1 MKKRQT
7 IRSRKTQVRIPFPV
21 VLANILVFVAVFGLS
36 YVWLC
41 ARCDTLGQDIKRLE
55 TVQRNTRRLLI
66 NEQDRWS
73 SKLSPVSLDRAL
85 KRHNLAM
92 RLPAE
97 QQIVRVRVRNGENAT
112 ATALA
117 YNK

>member
-1 MKKRQT
+1 MRNRQRV
-7 IRSRKTQVRIPFPV
+7 RSRKAQVRIPFPV

-41 ARCDTLGQDIKRLE
+41 ARCDTLGQEIKRLE
-55 TVQRNTRRLLI
+55 TVQRETRRRMI

-73 SKLSPVSLDRAL
+73 SQLAPANLDRAL

-92 RLPAE
+92 HLPDD
-97 QQIVRVRVRNGENAT
+97 QQIFRVRNGSGTSVAS
-112 ATALA
+112 LA
-117 YNK
+117 DNK

>member
-1 MKKRQT
+1 MKKRQRT
-7 IRSRKTQVRIPFPV
+7 RSRKAQVRIPFPV
-21 VLANILVFVAVFGLS
+21 VLANILVLVAVFGLS

-41 ARCDTLGQDIKRLE
+41 ARSDTLGQEIKRLE
-55 TVQRNTRRLLI
+55 TVQIDTRRRMI

-73 SKLSPVSLDRAL
+73 SLLSPASLDRAL
-85 KRHNLAM
+85 KRHKLAM
-92 RLPAE
+92 RLPDE
-97 QQIVRVRVRNGENAT
+97 LQIVRVRTGAGVP

>member
-1 MKKRQT
+1 MKKRQRT
-7 IRSRKTQVRIPFPV
+7 RRSRKAQVQIPFPV

-41 ARCDTLGQDIKRLE
+41 ARCDTLGQEIKRLE
-55 TVQRNTRRLLI
+55 KVQIDTRRRMI

-73 SKLSPVSLDRAL
+73 SQLSPASLDRAL
-85 KRHNLAM
+85 KRHKLEM
-92 RLPAE
+92 SLPDE
-97 QQIVRVRVRNGENAT
+97 QQIVRVRSGAGAP

>member
-1 MKKRQT
+1 MKKRQRT
-7 IRSRKTQVRIPFPV
+7 RSCKARVQIPFPM

-41 ARCDTLGQDIKRLE
+41 ARCDMLGQEIKRLE
-55 TVQRNTRRLLI
+55 NVQNNTVRLLN

-73 SKLSPVSLDRAL
+73 SQLSPASLDRAL
-85 KRHNLAM
+85 QRFKLAM
-92 RLPAE
+92 NLPDE
-97 QQIVRVRVRNGENAT
+97 QQIVRVRSGTT
-112 ATALA
+112 ASVVALA